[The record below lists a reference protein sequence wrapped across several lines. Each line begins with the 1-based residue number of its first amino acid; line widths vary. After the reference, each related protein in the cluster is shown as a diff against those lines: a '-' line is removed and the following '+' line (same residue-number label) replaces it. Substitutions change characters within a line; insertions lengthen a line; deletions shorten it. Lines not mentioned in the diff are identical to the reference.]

1 MGFTACTTRLVMIHH
16 LVIQISSTL
25 TECCGR
31 LTIKVNGWYNM
42 IVYKCFFKWIDNEIA
57 EVFVL
62 WREVPDFFAHA
73 DATLLENCQQVNV
86 LTPTFNKI

>member
-16 LVIQISSTL
+16 LVISSSL

-31 LTIKVNGWYNM
+31 LTIKVNGWYNT
-42 IVYKCFFKWIDNEIA
+42 IVYACFYKWINNEIS
-57 EVFVL
+57 EVFIL
-62 WREVPDFFAHA
+62 WRKSARFFAHA

-86 LTPTFNKI
+86 LAPTFNKI